1 MLLSSTLNNL
11 FFLFSFFCSALVH
24 NPSLQPSCFS
34 TTKPQL
40 RKATEAVVVCGNCG
54 CRGLGILLPTAIPGM
69 QPHSGSGPQPTM
81 WPPSVTETQRGKRR
95 NFECVFIYRRTTK
108 GSILLPCWENTPRSS
123 NTARVESFFFVLTI
137 ETAAL
142 RLTIL

>member
-1 MLLSSTLNNL
+1 M
-11 FFLFSFFCSALVH
+11 LVH

-40 RKATEAVVVCGNCG
+40 HKPTESVVVCGNCG
-54 CRGLGILLPTAIPGM
+54 CRGRGILLPTATPGM
-69 QPHSGSGPQPTM
+69 QPHSGSGPQPAM
-81 WPPSVTETQRGKRR
+81 WPPSVTETQRGKKR

-108 GSILLPCWENTPRSS
+108 GSILLPCWEYTPRSS
-123 NTARVESFFFVLTI
+123 NTARVESFFFSLTI

-142 RLTIL
+142 WCVWLTIL